1 MEKKGRLLAIVY
13 RLLAGESV
21 SVAEL
26 ADQYQVSGK
35 SILRDFGEIRT
46 FLAENRNLTGNLE
59 LVYDAKVRVY
69 RLEGGPCLQ
78 KGELYAAIKILLGSR
93 ALEKQQISKIV
104 LALTEM
110 LPGKD
115 RKVIRDNLYGDMG
128 IYKAVAVDSADL
140 TDKVWVLEEAV
151 RTGRAIRIS
160 YQRLDEKRV
169 ERNLYP
175 LGISFE
181 EHYFYLMACRAD
193 IEESAVVYY
202 RVDRILDIFVS
213 SSRIPFHIEE
223 RRRKEAERMYAQN
236 MFMGEKVK
244 IRFRY
249 TGPSV
254 QAVLD
259 RFPTA
264 EIVKQDEDGFEIA
277 AVVEYSRGT
286 IMELLAQGRWV
297 KVISPKRVIEA
308 MSNEIELVSNYYRK
322 IE

>member
-1 MEKKGRLLAIVY
+1 MEKKGRILAILY
-13 RLLAGESV
+13 RILAGESV
-21 SVAEL
+21 SAADL
-26 ADQYQVSGK
+26 ADQYQVSCK

-46 FLAENRNLTGNLE
+46 FLAENRNLTGNIE
-59 LVYDAKVRVY
+59 LVYDAKGRAY
-69 RLEGGPCLQ
+69 RLEGGSCLQ
-78 KGELYAAIKILLGSR
+78 KGELYAVIKILLGSR
-93 ALEKQQISKIV
+93 ALEKQQLSEIV
-104 LALTEM
+104 LALTEL
-110 LPGKD
+110 LPRKD
-115 RKVIRDNLYGDMG
+115 RKVIRDNLYGDVG
-128 IYKAVAVDSADL
+128 IYKAAAVDSAGL
-140 TDKVWVLEEAV
+140 TDKLWELEEAV

-169 ERNLYP
+169 ERDLYP

-213 SSRIPFHIEE
+213 GSQIPFNIEE
-223 RRRKEAERMYAQN
+223 RRRKEAERIYVQN

-297 KVISPKRVIEA
+297 KVVSPERLVKNIKT
-308 MSNEIELVSNYYRK
+308 ELQFMLER
-322 IE
+322 

>member
-1 MEKKGRLLAIVY
+1 MEKKGRILAILY
-13 RLLAGESV
+13 RILAGESV
-21 SVAEL
+21 SAGDL
-26 ADQYQVSGK
+26 ADQYQVSCK

-46 FLAENRNLTGNLE
+46 FLAENRNLTGNIE
-59 LVYDAKVRVY
+59 LVYDAKGRVY
-69 RLEGGPCLQ
+69 RLEGGACLQ
-78 KGELYAAIKILLGSR
+78 KGELYAVIKILLGSR
-93 ALEKQQISKIV
+93 ALEKQQLSEIV
-104 LALTEM
+104 LALTEL
-110 LPGKD
+110 LPKKD
-115 RKVIRDNLYGDMG
+115 RKVIRDNLYGDVG
-128 IYKAVAVDSADL
+128 IYKAAAVDSAGL
-140 TDKVWVLEEAV
+140 TDKLWELEEAV

-169 ERNLYP
+169 ERDLYP

-202 RVDRILDIFVS
+202 RVDRILDISVS
-213 SSRIPFHIEE
+213 GSQIPFNIEE
-223 RRRKEAERMYAQN
+223 RRRKEAERIYAQN

-297 KVISPKRVIEA
+297 KVVSPERLVKDIKT
-308 MSNEIELVSNYYRK
+308 ELQFMLER
-322 IE
+322 